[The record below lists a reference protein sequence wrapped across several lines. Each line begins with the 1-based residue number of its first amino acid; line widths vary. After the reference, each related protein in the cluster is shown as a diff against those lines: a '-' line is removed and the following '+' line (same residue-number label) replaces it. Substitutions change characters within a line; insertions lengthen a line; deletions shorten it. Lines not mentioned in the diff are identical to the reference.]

1 MRRKAARDRRPAR
14 GPMCAGARAGR
25 VAACRGAVRYWN
37 GRPRRAPHTPSLL
50 PQCYC
55 FFTPRSARASLALA
69 IEAACLP
76 PSCSFWASSSLATAA
91 FTLGSS
97 AFIVAA
103 ASRPSLMIF
112 GQELASATPLVSAR
126 LTATAVTV
134 RSFLIWTHPLG
145 TQRNILAV
153 NRGEPAA
160 GPLPPA
166 PPARPPPSPA
176 GGSCQ
181 RFSAPTSP
189 RPSARPPAPP
199 PPPPPRRGPR
209 PP

>member
-14 GPMCAGARAGR
+14 GPMCAGRRDGR
-25 VAACRGAVRYWN
+25 VAACRVAARYWN
-37 GRPRRAPHTPSLL
+37 GGPRRAPHTPSLL

-69 IEAACLP
+69 IESACLP

-153 NRGEPAA
+153 NRGGPAA
-160 GPLPPA
+160 DSLPPA
-166 PPARPPPSPA
+166 PRGRAPPSPA
-176 GGSCQ
+176 GGRARLFSLPPFSC
-181 RFSAPTSP
+181 
-189 RPSARPPAPP
+189 PSAQ
-199 PPPPPRRGPR
+199 
-209 PP
+209 

>member
-1 MRRKAARDRRPAR
+1 MRRKAARGCVP
-14 GPMCAGARAGR
+14 GGCPILVWGASK
-25 VAACRGAVRYWN
+25 
-37 GRPRRAPHTPSLL
+37 APHTPSLL

-69 IEAACLP
+69 IESACLP

-97 AFIVAA
+97 PFILAA

-134 RSFLIWTHPLG
+134 RSFLIWTHPLE

-153 NRGEPAA
+153 NRGWPAA
-160 GPLPPA
+160 VPRPPA
-166 PPARPPPSPA
+166 PPARPRPPPAGGRARKSSAPSLAAPLGRRATPPPTSPPPGAPSPA
-176 GGSCQ
+176 ALAGSC
-181 RFSAPTSP
+181 RVF
-189 RPSARPPAPP
+189 
-199 PPPPPRRGPR
+199 GPR
-209 PP
+209 PGR

>member
-1 MRRKAARDRRPAR
+1 MRRKAARDRVPAR
-14 GPMCAGARAGR
+14 ARGAWLRAG
-25 VAACRGAVRYWN
+25 GAVRYWN
-37 GRPRRAPHTPSLL
+37 GGPRRAPHTPSLL

-69 IEAACLP
+69 IESACLP

-153 NRGEPAA
+153 NRGGPAA
-160 GPLPPA
+160 GHPPPAPAAPPRPPPAGGRGRKSSAPASAPPWA
-166 PPARPPPSPA
+166 PPARPPPA
-176 GGSCQ
+176 I
-181 RFSAPTSP
+181 A
-189 RPSARPPAPP
+189 A
-199 PPPPPRRGPR
+199 RRGA
-209 PP
+209 

>member
-14 GPMCAGARAGR
+14 GPMCAGRRDGRVAACRVAR
-25 VAACRGAVRYWN
+25 VAACRGATQYWY
-37 GRPRRAPHTPSLL
+37 GGPRKAPHTPGQL
-50 PQCYC
+50 PNRYC

-69 IEAACLP
+69 IESACLP

-153 NRGEPAA
+153 NRGGSAA
-160 GPLPPA
+160 VPLPPA
-166 PPARPPPSPA
+166 PRARPPPSQA
-176 GGSCQ
+176 GGSA
-181 RFSAPTSP
+181 RRSSAPS
-189 RPSARPPAPP
+189 SA
-199 PPPPPRRGPR
+199 
-209 PP
+209 

>member
-1 MRRKAARDRRPAR
+1 MRRKAARDRVPAR
-14 GPMCAGARAGR
+14 A
-25 VAACRGAVRYWN
+25 RGAGGCVP
-37 GRPRRAPHTPSLL
+37 GGCPILVGGASKAPHTPSLL

-69 IEAACLP
+69 IESACLP

-97 AFIVAA
+97 AFILAA

-134 RSFLIWTHPLG
+134 RSFLIWTHPLE

-153 NRGEPAA
+153 NRGWPAA
-160 GPLPPA
+160 VPPPPA
-166 PPARPPPSPA
+166 
-176 GGSCQ
+176 
-181 RFSAPTSP
+181 
-189 RPSARPPAPP
+189 PPAPP
-199 PPPPPRRGPR
+199 PPTPAGGSARKSSAPSSASPWARRPAPPPTIPARGAPS
-209 PP
+209 PAS

>member
-14 GPMCAGARAGR
+14 GPMCAGRRDGR
-25 VAACRGAVRYWN
+25 VAACRVAARYWN
-37 GRPRRAPHTPSLL
+37 GGPRRAPHTPSLL

-69 IEAACLP
+69 IESACLP

-97 AFIVAA
+97 AFILAA

-153 NRGEPAA
+153 NRGSPAA
-160 GPLPPA
+160 GLLLPA
-166 PPARPPPSPA
+166 PR
-176 GGSCQ
+176 G
-181 RFSAPTSP
+181 
-189 RPSARPPAPP
+189 PAPHPQPRGTERTTSVP
-199 PPPPPRRGPR
+199 P
-209 PP
+209 